1 MSLDTARTSAR
12 ATRAL
17 VLFDIDGTLVRRAG
31 PQHRMALVEAVRL
44 VTGGETTT
52 DGIPLHGMLDPD
64 ILRLMMDAAG
74 VSGDMAAI
82 MASAQEIYDEIVPA
96 SLHDKV
102 CPGVLELLARLH
114 GNVSLA
120 LVTGNLTRIGRRKL
134 ERAGIGHYF
143 PFGAFGEMAPT
154 RGGLARLAIEH
165 LGAGG
170 PVTLIGD
177 APQDVIAAKE
187 NGIRSIAVRTGVTP
201 PGELEACGPDYIL
214 DDLTHLDPAHHL
226 E

>member
-1 MSLDTARTSAR
+1 MSAC

-17 VLFDIDGTLVRRAG
+17 VLFDIDGTLVRRTG
-31 PQHRMALVEAVRL
+31 PQHRVALVEAIRL
-44 VTGGETTT
+44 VTGVETTT
-52 DGIPLHGMLDPD
+52 DGIALHGMLDPD

-82 MASAQEIYDEIVPA
+82 VAAAQAIYDEIVPA
-96 SLHDKV
+96 SLEDKV
-102 CPGVLELLARLH
+102 CPGVWDLLERLH
-114 GNVSLA
+114 GNTVLA

-143 PFGAFGEMAPT
+143 VFGAFGEMAPT

-165 LGAGG
+165 VRTDG

-177 APQDVIAAKE
+177 APQDVIAARE

-214 DDLTHLDPAHHL
+214 DDLTHLVPAHHL